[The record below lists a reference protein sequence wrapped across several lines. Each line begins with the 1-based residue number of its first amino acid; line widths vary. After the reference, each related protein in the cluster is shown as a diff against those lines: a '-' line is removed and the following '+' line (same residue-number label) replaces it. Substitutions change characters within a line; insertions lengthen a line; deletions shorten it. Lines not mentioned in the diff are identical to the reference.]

1 MVVEWPRAF
10 FITTQ
15 YGKDDGCKFFDV
27 DLTNQSVK
35 DIESYGMCKVR
46 GQIKFADLN
55 QDGYKD
61 FAIPLKIYAE
71 VPASMWMNVYVG
83 AIFNKDK
90 RRYCTSLSAGETMQ
104 ALLENNIQPKKGEI
118 YDLRCSEE

>member
-1 MVVEWPRAF
+1 
-10 FITTQ
+10 
-15 YGKDDGCKFFDV
+15 
-27 DLTNQSVK
+27 
-35 DIESYGMCKVR
+35 MCKVR